1 MRTWKRPGVCAFVL
15 LVSFGIVRA
24 DVPIFGCADPCT
36 LSDKH
41 GQRSLFLRLD
51 EGETKEV
58 TLDATSAGGARL
70 RVRYPLR
77 YPDVTVE
84 NGVATKPWENVYD
97 PYLQIAQFERYDG
110 LIAKGSTLINV
121 KSPKQAA
128 RVQLIF
134 GNDYYVTAL
143 QIVSL
148 PLAMARTHGS
158 YWTTQYYYWIFFIVA
173 AVLATV
179 YAAFSRVR
187 LWQAV
192 LVYAIAFFVT
202 TCSEKIYHAIVAST
216 RVGDAANTAYAIIVI
231 ALCAEGIPAVFCMVM
246 MRQGRCRPVPWAIL
260 GLIVAVGFLFLAG
273 SGWFVGV
280 GLLGVASLMRLIG
293 RLF

>member
-1 MRTWKRPGVCAFVL
+1 MWKRPGVCAFVL
-15 LVSFGIVRA
+15 LVSIGIVRA

-36 LSDKH
+36 LSDKN
-41 GQRSLFLRLD
+41 GQRSLFLRL
-51 EGETKEV
+51 EAGETKEV
-58 TLDATSAGGARL
+58 TLDATSIGGARL

-77 YPDVTVE
+77 YSDVKVQ
-84 NGVATKPWENVYD
+84 GVAKKAWENVYD

-110 LIAKGSTLINV
+110 SIAKNAPPIQIIS
-121 KSPKQAA
+121 SSKQVTK
-128 RVQLIF
+128 VQLIF
-134 GNDYYVTAL
+134 GNDYHVTAL

-192 LVYAIAFFVT
+192 LVYAIAFFAT

-216 RVGDAANTAYAIIVI
+216 RVGDAANTAYAIVVI
-231 ALCAEGIPAVFCMVM
+231 ALCAEGIPAIFCMVM
-246 MRQGRCRPVPWAIL
+246 MRQGKCRPVPWAIL